1 MKQTAVNRPDMQSAT
16 LMPSLVRRFY
26 PLRYWIFAAY
36 LIGMPNFIRFD
47 NTGLTHTQGL
57 FNVTSISFITL
68 TLITGFFFAVMTLL
82 NRHRIAQRKVDA
94 GGWLWALL
102 WITFLAASVLQPPS
116 HLTPYKPTDLLLSIY
131 RLGEWIL
138 AFVLLLSLYT
148 REPAERGTDL
158 IIRLISSVCWFNVI
172 LVWITLPFLPSLVY
186 ASPGDANEGYPRLGG
201 MFIHPVHLSV
211 LAGVAFF
218 HGLIFMRGPK
228 RFGACSLALVTVVLT
243 YARSELAVVLLGAII
258 YALFLSRSVLMRYAT
273 VVSGIA
279 LAIVAVIFNERFL
292 RYLERGQGAR
302 NLTTLSERTMVWHA
316 SFMAID
322 RRPWIGYGY
331 IAGAKNALKDHW
343 NATNWVPP
351 HAHNELIQAVLSGG
365 IIAGILILAIY
376 GRAWW
381 AVWRGDRGPKQIFLV
396 IVLLQL
402 TIMAFIMPLIS
413 LQFTK
418 VSGLFLLA
426 FFGLVAAQ
434 PARVM
439 KKRRV
444 QVSFP
449 RPVVGWRDQPEAH
462 LS

>member
-1 MKQTAVNRPDMQSAT
+1 MKPTAVNWQNSSSAI
-16 LMPSLVRRFY
+16 LMPPLTRRFY

-36 LIGMPNFIRFD
+36 LIGVPNFIRFD

-57 FNVTSISFITL
+57 FNVTSLSFIAL
-68 TLITGFFFAVMTLL
+68 SLITGFFFAVMTLL
-82 NRHRIAQRKVDA
+82 NRHRIVQREVNVES
-94 GGWLWALL
+94 WLWVLL
-102 WITFLAASVLQPPS
+102 WITFLVASVLQPAS
-116 HLTPYKPTDLLLSIY
+116 RLTPYKPTDLLLSVY

-138 AFVLLLSLYT
+138 AFTLLLSLYT

-158 IIRLISSVCWFNVI
+158 IIRLMSSVCWFNVI
-172 LVWITLPFLPSLVY
+172 LVWIALPFLPSLVY
-186 ASPGDANEGYPRLGG
+186 ASPGDATEGYPRLGG

-228 RFGACSLALVTVVLT
+228 RFAACSFAFVTVVLT
-243 YARSELAVVLLGAII
+243 YARSELAVVMLGAVI
-258 YALFLSRSVLMRYAT
+258 YALFLSRSVLLRYAT

-279 LAIVAVIFNERFL
+279 IAIVGGVFSERL
-292 RYLERGQGAR
+292 IRYLERGQGSR
-302 NLTTLSERTMVWHA
+302 NLTTLSERTMVWKA

-343 NATNWVPP
+343 NSTNWVPP
-351 HAHNELIQAVLSGG
+351 HAHNELIQGVLSGG
-365 IIAGILILAIY
+365 ILAGMLILAIY

-381 AVWRGDRGPKQIFLV
+381 AVWRGGRGPKQVFLL
-396 IVLLQL
+396 IVLLQV

-413 LQFTK
+413 LQFSK
-418 VSGLFLLA
+418 VSGLFLLT

-434 PARVM
+434 PVKVR
-439 KKRRV
+439 KKHSL

-449 RPVVGWRDQPEAH
+449 GPVIGWRDQPAAP
-462 LS
+462 SS

>member
-1 MKQTAVNRPDMQSAT
+1 MNQTAVNRPDLLNAT

-36 LIGMPNFIRFD
+36 LIGLPNFIRFD
-47 NTGLTHTQGL
+47 NTGLTHTHGL
-57 FNVTSISFITL
+57 FNVTSISLITL

-82 NRHRIAQRKVDA
+82 NRHRIAQRKVNI

-102 WITFLAASVLQPPS
+102 WTTFFVASILQPPS
-116 HLTPYKPTDLLLSIY
+116 HLTPYKPADMLLSVY

-138 AFVLLLSLYT
+138 AFALLLSLYT

-158 IIRLISSVCWFNVI
+158 VINLISIVCWSNVL

-186 ASPGDANEGYPRLGG
+186 ASSGEHAESYPRLGG
-201 MFIHPVHLSV
+201 VFIHPVHLAV

-218 HGLIFMRGPK
+218 HGLIFMRGAK
-228 RFGACSLALVTVVLT
+228 RFGACSLAIVTVLLT
-243 YARSELAVVLLGAII
+243 YARSELAVVLLAAII
-258 YALFLSRSVLMRYAT
+258 YATVCSRSVLLRYAT
-273 VVSGIA
+273 AVSGIA
-279 LAIVAVIFNERFL
+279 LAIVAVIFNERLL
-292 RYLERGQGAR
+292 RYLERGHGTR

-322 RRPWIGYGY
+322 LRPWIGYGY
-331 IAGAKNALKDHW
+331 IAGAKNALRDHW

-351 HAHNELIQAVLSGG
+351 HAHNELIQTVLSGG

-376 GRAWW
+376 CRAWW
-381 AVWRGDRGPKQIFLV
+381 AVWCGNRGPKQIFLG

-402 TIMAFIMPLIS
+402 TIMASIMPLIS
-413 LQFTK
+413 VQFTR

-434 PARVM
+434 PVGVM
-439 KKRRV
+439 KKRQL
-444 QVSFP
+444 QVSFTG
-449 RPVVGWRDQPEAH
+449 PVVGWRVQSEAH